1 MRNQMSLAPFASRAA
16 GRHRRSPL
24 AAAPLLVL
32 AALALGGCANRQ
44 AAVQPTG
51 LPTDNYQQRHP
62 ILLVDSTT
70 AIDLPISAS
79 QGQLSRDHADVVTA
93 FAQEARERGA
103 NFVQVMLPAGAAN
116 TQAARSVT
124 GEIRQALSRGGIW
137 GGVVVQTYPVDDA
150 SSSAPIRL
158 AYPRIKAEVPHE
170 CGRWQEQLAPNF
182 DNVDYWNFGCAS
194 QANLAAMV
202 VNPTDFV
209 TPRATTPG
217 DAERRLKILE
227 KFRIGE
233 STRTNHE
240 FKQQGILKLG
250 N

>member
-1 MRNQMSLAPFASRAA
+1 MRNETSLAPSA
-16 GRHRRSPL
+16 RRVLAVAPL
-24 AAAPLLVL
+24 AVV
-32 AALALGGCANRQ
+32 AALALGGCAQRQ
-44 AAVQPTG
+44 VAAPQAG

-62 ILLVDSTT
+62 ILLVDSTS

-93 FAQEARERGA
+93 FAQEARDRGA
-103 NFVQVMLPAGAAN
+103 NFVQVMLPTGAAN
-116 TQAARSVT
+116 SQAARSVT

-170 CGRWQEQLAPNF
+170 CGRWDKQVVPNF
-182 DNVDYWNFGCAS
+182 DNVDYWNFGCAY
-194 QANLAAMV
+194 QANMAAMV

-209 TPRATTPG
+209 TPRASTPG

-227 KFRIGE
+227 KYRIGE
-233 STRTNHE
+233 TPRTNHE